1 MGPRYLRALDPCS
14 LLLDDVLGPPFLPR
28 KGRGRGWGGTLWPF
42 VCIKIPSL
50 LIASY
55 IAIQIHLG
63 GCLSAG
69 LFSIPIKFQLRK
81 LLHLVKGINFQT
93 PILVVV
99 KLSMI
104 FEELSMVKRRR
115 RCWLSDL
122 IVLYHGAE
130 ETLEKLFA
138 NYIYMHP
145 YFLYQYYWYSK
156 RNITDC
162 MT

>member
-1 MGPRYLRALDPCS
+1 MGPRYLRALDPYS
-14 LLLDDVLGPPFLPR
+14 LLLDDVLGPFFT
-28 KGRGRGWGGTLWPF
+28 KEGEGAGVGGGTLWPF

-104 FEELSMVKRRR
+104 FEELSMVKRRH
-115 RCWLSDL
+115 RC
-122 IVLYHGAE
+122 
-130 ETLEKLFA
+130 
-138 NYIYMHP
+138 
-145 YFLYQYYWYSK
+145 
-156 RNITDC
+156 
-162 MT
+162 